1 MKESIFHRLYDAYHQ
16 DVFQFLIYLVKNRMV
31 AEDLSHEVYVR
42 VLKSYDRFQGR
53 SSEKTW
59 LFAIAKNVAIDYF
72 RKNAVHTSHSF
83 DAFNWETEQLVS
95 PLKSPETLIEM
106 NDDMKQLLDA
116 LDKCTGD
123 QKMVIIMR
131 YFQELSIAETAEI
144 LKWSEGKVKTTQ
156 HRAIKQLRDLLT
168 TSVEKEANHNESCE
182 MGRRQDRTIT
192 FKCTKDS

>member
-1 MKESIFHRLYDAYHQ
+1 MKESESIFHRLYDSYHQ
-16 DVFQFLIYLVKNRMV
+16 DVFQFLIYIVKNRSV

-42 VLKSYDRFQGR
+42 VLQSYERFQGR

-72 RKNAVHTSHSF
+72 RKNSVRSTHTF

-95 PLKSPETLIEM
+95 PMKSPEILTELNDEM
-106 NDDMKQLLDA
+106 RHLLEA
-116 LDKCTGD
+116 LELCSGD

-131 YFQELSIAETAEI
+131 YFQELSIAETAAI

-156 HRAIKQLRDLLT
+156 HRAIQKLRDLLNNT
-168 TSVEKEANHNESCE
+168 ANQKEAN
-182 MGRRQDRTIT
+182 Q
-192 FKCTKDS
+192 

>member
-168 TSVEKEANHNESCE
+168 TSVEKEANHNES
-182 MGRRQDRTIT
+182 
-192 FKCTKDS
+192 